1 MVWQGHI
8 PRRQRKTNSGGQ
20 KGRFIEILLL
30 DHETTKSWPQLISRH
45 VWVYLGPRNPGS
57 DSLAPQR
64 WSRPKNLQLD
74 ISTILPRRRPAIP
87 HSSVAAT
94 INQVTSEFHSH
105 WESRDHP
112 AGEVS
117 SDFLTLGAK
126 YFYLNTGGDIF
137 DNFGEIASTRAVK
150 QSKYWLHFWQ
160 IRRDNN
166 WVVICIVGKYWKY
179 VSVISCVTSLLHCCG

>member
-1 MVWQGHI
+1 MRRSCVLASCSPT
-8 PRRQRKTNSGGQ
+8 PRLHGLTRSHSKKAKENQQWRTKRTIYWNSIAWSRNHQ
-20 KGRFIEILLL
+20 
-30 DHETTKSWPQLISRH
+30 SWPQLISRH

-112 AGEVS
+112 ARGGRS
-117 SDFLTLGAK
+117 LIWFSFTGCYIFL
-126 YFYLNTGGDIF
+126 
-137 DNFGEIASTRAVK
+137 S
-150 QSKYWLHFWQ
+150 
-160 IRRDNN
+160 
-166 WVVICIVGKYWKY
+166 
-179 VSVISCVTSLLHCCG
+179 

>member
-1 MVWQGHI
+1 MQSLPRIQNLDPSSWFSARWCTSMSVLASYATTLGMFKATRCVGPVFWQVVLPLLAYMVWQGHI
-8 PRRQRKTNSGGQ
+8 PRRQRKTSSGGQ
-20 KGRFIEILLL
+20 KGRFIDILLL

-112 AGEVS
+112 AGRS
-117 SDFLTLGAK
+117 LIWFS
-126 YFYLNTGGDIF
+126 YTGG
-137 DNFGEIASTRAVK
+137 
-150 QSKYWLHFWQ
+150 
-160 IRRDNN
+160 
-166 WVVICIVGKYWKY
+166 
-179 VSVISCVTSLLHCCG
+179 